1 MWLTDG
7 VEGDQSKL
15 LHLATSFLRVKRGIE
30 GGKGFRGLCSDMRE
44 QPVNTHCIASYN
56 LAPGGGAAVKFAL
69 FPHQN
74 HVGPNYVA
82 RAALAKS
89 PQACFWISLGAE
101 CFLPRASRPPRS
113 S

>member
-69 FPHQN
+69 FPYQN